1 MQRLKS
7 AGQPTTPA
15 LKHELVRRWQMH
27 VINTKVKDLI
37 LAQITRNLI
46 YSLFIDEIILIY
58 QEVMGWKDD
67 VEDRNMVELLTTIFL
82 IIRWYSA
89 YQRWQMLSKEIMK
102 TKYKDCID
110 RMIKIVEE
118 DDDNDDWF
126 PLHLFY
132 FNH

>member
-1 MQRLKS
+1 
-7 AGQPTTPA
+7 
-15 LKHELVRRWQMH
+15 
-27 VINTKVKDLI
+27 
-37 LAQITRNLI
+37 
-46 YSLFIDEIILIY
+46 
-58 QEVMGWKDD
+58 MGWKDD

-126 PLHLFY
+126 PTAPVLFQSLKHDIKAHFIHY
-132 FNH
+132 QE